1 MRRVSRGRSFKQLPS
16 MPRNLRHLICID
28 LDGPILDVSERY
40 YRVYSDTLNLI
51 GIAPLNKESYWRL
64 KRNKVSEPEILA
76 QSGTSDLV
84 KEYLEARAKRIE
96 SAEYLLF
103 DQVWPGTPD
112 TLKVLRSRSA
122 LVLVTMRKSRKL
134 LDQQLARLNLLE
146 AFDCVL
152 AAGDDSVANDRGEQK
167 ARLVR
172 DRYGNED
179 LVGWFVGDSETDIH
193 SGRLLGL
200 RTAAITFGI
209 RTMDHLSA
217 VSPDVVLDGL
227 ADFHSWARDV
237 DSAYVKLENGIE
249 NLNLNKDQ
257 N

>member
-1 MRRVSRGRSFKQLPS
+1 

-40 YRVYSDTLNLI
+40 YRVYRDTLNLI

-64 KRNKVSEPEILA
+64 KRSKVSEPEILT
-76 QSGTSDLV
+76 QSGTSDNDLV
-84 KEYLEARAKRIE
+84 KEYLEARAQRIE

-112 TLKVLRSRSA
+112 VLKVLRSGSA
-122 LVLVTMRKSRKL
+122 LALVTMRKSRKL
-134 LDQQLARLNLLE
+134 LDQQLARLKLLE

-152 AAGDDSVANDRGEQK
+152 AAGTDSVANDRGEQK
-167 ARLVR
+167 AQLVR

-179 LVGWFVGDSETDIH
+179 LVGWFVGDSETDIY

-209 RTMDHLSA
+209 RTIDHLRA

-227 ADFHSWARDV
+227 ADFHSWARNV
-237 DSAYVKLENGIE
+237 DPANVKLETGI
-249 NLNLNKDQ
+249 DS
-257 N
+257 

>member
-1 MRRVSRGRSFKQLPS
+1 MS
-16 MPRNLRHLICID
+16 RNLRQVICID

-40 YRVYSDTLNLI
+40 YRVYCDTLNLI
-51 GIAPLNKESYWRL
+51 GIAPLNKESYWIL
-64 KRNKVSEPEILA
+64 KRSRVSEREILTH
-76 QSGTSDLV
+76 SGTSDNDLV

-134 LDQQLARLNLLE
+134 LDQQLARLKLLE

-152 AAGDDSVANDRGEQK
+152 AAGTDSVANDRGEQK
-167 ARLVR
+167 AQLVR
-172 DRYGNED
+172 DRYGNQD
-179 LVGWFVGDSETDIH
+179 LVGWFVGDTETDIQ

-209 RTMDHLSA
+209 RTIDHLSA
-217 VSPDVVLDGL
+217 VSPDVVLNSP
-227 ADFHSWARDV
+227 ADFQSWARDV
-237 DSAYVKLENGIE
+237 DSVNVKLENGIE
-249 NLNLNKDQ
+249 S
-257 N
+257 

>member
-1 MRRVSRGRSFKQLPS
+1 MS
-16 MPRNLRHLICID
+16 RNLRQLICID

-40 YRVYSDTLNLI
+40 YRVYNDALNLI

-64 KRNKVSEPEILA
+64 KRSRVSEREILA
-76 QSGTSDLV
+76 RSGTADNELI
-84 KEYLEARAKRIE
+84 KEYLDVRAKRIE

-103 DQVWPGTPD
+103 DYLWPGTRD
-112 TLKVLRSRSA
+112 TLSVLRSRGL

-134 LDQQLARLNLLE
+134 LDQQLARLKLLE

-152 AAGDDSVANDRGEQK
+152 AAGNDSVANDRGEQK
-167 ARLVR
+167 AQLVR

-179 LVGWFVGDSETDIH
+179 LVGWFVGDSETDIY

-209 RTMDHLSA
+209 RTIDHLSA
-217 VSPDVVLDGL
+217 VSPDVLLDSP
-227 ADFHSWARDV
+227 ADFQSWARDV
-237 DSAYVKLENGIE
+237 DSGEREVRKRN
-249 NLNLNKDQ
+249 
-257 N
+257 

>member
-1 MRRVSRGRSFKQLPS
+1 
-16 MPRNLRHLICID
+16 MPKNLRHLICID

-51 GIAPLNKESYWRL
+51 GIAPLNKESYWHL
-64 KRNKVSEPEILA
+64 KRSKVSEPEILA
-76 QSGTSDLV
+76 RSGTSDNDLV
-84 KEYLEARAKRIE
+84 KEYLGVRAKRIE
-96 SAEYLLF
+96 AAEYLLF

-112 TLKVLRSRSA
+112 VLKVLRSRSA
-122 LVLVTMRKSRKL
+122 LALVTMRKSRKL
-134 LDQQLARLNLLE
+134 LDQQLASLKLLE

-152 AAGDDSVANDRGEQK
+152 AAGTDSVANDRGEQK

-179 LVGWFVGDSETDIH
+179 LVGWFVGDSETDIY

-209 RTMDHLSA
+209 RTIDHLRA
-217 VSPDVVLDGL
+217 VSPDVVLESL
-227 ADFHSWARDV
+227 ADFHSWARDL
-237 DSAYVKLENGIE
+237 DSGSAKLENGIE
-249 NLNLNKDQ
+249 S
-257 N
+257 